1 MHARTQTGPMTSH
14 HTRRSAHAQSQ
25 QGMGTEPAL
34 ASAVVHTSVYRYV
47 SRHHTTDPTGRVVT
61 TGDAAT
67 PVSFPRLGFVPSAV
81 VLTRAHAVAEP

>member
-1 MHARTQTGPMTSH
+1 
-14 HTRRSAHAQSQ
+14 
-25 QGMGTEPAL
+25 MGTEPAL

-67 PVSFPRLGFVPSAV
+67 PVSFPRLGFVPPAV
-81 VLTRAHAVAEP
+81 MLTRARAVAEP